1 MADEQHEIRHIRW
14 NEVFSFTQIFKGFR
28 LAIHPSKLL
37 LGLMAIIIIFAGGWV
52 MDMAWSVTKT
62 SVMEDE
68 IAVYTQL
75 SQAEFREVV
84 KSWEDSRLD
93 SATALWQTSEKE
105 EVDLLRFRRLFA
117 GTPLRVAFD
126 EVAKD
131 PDAAP
136 YERAEPGE
144 KQWAELLGDA
154 TQAAGDARSRA
165 GKLLKKAEKNARKAV
180 EDSGLSEEELDEA
193 LAEIDENVLKARQGL
208 TRFAA
213 EFNERALS
221 IRGRPIFASLMDFQ
235 ADQIH
240 GALVAARQGKIL
252 DGLGGNSDDPGFLRH
267 ILTGLQGICWLMC
280 THLVFAII
288 FLIFSLAVWALFGG
302 AIYRIAALH
311 AARDEKISISQALR
325 FSAGKFFSFFMAP
338 IVPMLVIL
346 IIAVVVLIGA
356 LLANFAV
363 GSIIVGLLFFLAI
376 LGGLA
381 ITFLLF
387 GLVGGGSLMYPTI
400 AVEGSDSFDAI
411 SRSYSYIF
419 NRPWR
424 AALYSLVAI
433 MYGSLCYLFIRTFAY
448 VSLKATH
455 VAVKTGVGW
464 GGEAMEGAT
473 DRIDVMWS
481 SPTFDNLAGEINT
494 AAASGLEL
502 PGAWMISL
510 WVHLIIGLVIAF
522 LITYFCSATTLIY
535 YLLRRQVDATDLDE
549 VYVAEPHE
557 EQIEAVPAEQPAEQA
572 EEQADEAADE

>member
-28 LAIHPSKLL
+28 LAIHPSKLI
-37 LGLMAIIIIFAGGWV
+37 LGLMAIIIIFAGGWA
-52 MDMAWSVTKT
+52 MDAAWSITKT
-62 SVMEDE
+62 SVMENE

-75 SQAEFREVV
+75 PQAEFREGV
-84 KSWEDSRLD
+84 KRWEDSRLD
-93 SATALWQTSEKE
+93 NAAALWRTWENEKAS
-105 EVDLLRFRRLFA
+105 LLRFSRLFS
-117 GTPLRVAFD
+117 GPLRSAFD
-126 EVAKD
+126 DVAKD
-131 PDAAP
+131 AGKG
-136 YERAEPGE
+136 RAGE
-144 KQWAELLGDA
+144 LNAGDKKWDELLGDA
-154 TQAAGDARSRA
+154 KQAAGDARKDA
-165 GKLLKKAEKNARKAV
+165 KDLLKKAEKNARKAV
-180 EDSGLSEEELDEA
+180 EDSNLTGNELDEA
-193 LAEIDENVLKARQGL
+193 LAEIEKNVLLARQGL
-208 TRFAA
+208 TRLAA
-213 EFNERALS
+213 EFDERALS
-221 IRGRPIFASLMDFQ
+221 IRGRPIFASLMDFE
-235 ADQIH
+235 ADHVH
-240 GALVAARQGKIL
+240 GALVAARQGNIL
-252 DGLGGNSDDPGFLRH
+252 GGLGGNSDKPGFLRH
-267 ILTGLQGICWLMC
+267 ILTGLHGICWLMC

-338 IVPMLVIL
+338 IVPITVIA
-346 IIAVVVLIGA
+346 IIGVGVLASA
-356 LLANFAV
+356 LLANLAF

-433 MYGSLCYLFIRTFAY
+433 IYGSLCYLFIRTFAY

-473 DRIDVMWS
+473 DRIDIMWS

-494 AAASGLEL
+494 AAASGPEL
-502 PGAWMISL
+502 VGAWMISL

-557 EQIEAVPAEQPAEQA
+557 EQIEAVSAEAESTGDDAPADDEKAE
-572 EEQADEAADE
+572 